1 MKEHNFRLSEIDNMI
16 PWEKN
21 VYKLLL
27 LKYLKEK
34 EEARKKKNKK

>member
-1 MKEHNFRLSEIDNMI
+1 MMKEHNFRLNEIENMI

-34 EEARKKKNKK
+34 EEARKKKK